1 MASLKSIIAGLDE
14 DDIAALKAAGIK
26 TAERLLDAAKDVKG
40 RKLLAQRTGI
50 DPKRVLANACD
61 QMRIKGMGK
70 GYVVLLRESGC
81 STVRE
86 LKYRNP
92 ASLSKRMADTNKKRK
107 LVRFLPPERLV
118 ARWIDQAK
126 KLPLKISY

>member
-50 DPKRVLANACD
+50 DPKRLLEWANACD

-118 ARWIDQAK
+118 
-126 KLPLKISY
+126 